1 MMVIEMR
8 KAAQDRAFGLLE
20 EIKELGHQKKMV
32 LCELEDALYE
42 CFESSEEEYEDY
54 DKEPEMEFSRRRSY
68 RSGMRKHD
76 EEDDDDDDYEGMQM
90 RGMRY
95 RRGSRRVRRA
105 A

>member
-1 MMVIEMR
+1 MMVIELR
-8 KAAQDRAFGLLE
+8 KAAQDKAFELLD
-20 EIKELGHQKKMV
+20 EIKDLGHQKKMV

-54 DKEPEMEFSRRRSY
+54 EKEPDIEFRKRRSY

-76 EEDDDDDDYEGMQM
+76 DDYEDEYEGMRM
-90 RGMRY
+90 RRGMRM
-95 RRGSRRVRRA
+95 RSGRRA

>member
-1 MMVIEMR
+1 MVIEMR
-8 KAAQDRAFGLLE
+8 KAAQDKAFELLD
-20 EIKELGHQKKMV
+20 EIKDLGHQKKMV

-54 DKEPEMEFSRRRSY
+54 EKEPDIEFRKRRSY

-76 EEDDDDDDYEGMQM
+76 DDYEDEYEGMRM
-90 RGMRY
+90 RRGMRM
-95 RRGSRRVRRA
+95 RSGRRA

>member
-1 MMVIEMR
+1 MMVIELR
-8 KAAQDRAFGLLE
+8 KAAQDKAFELLD
-20 EIKELGHQKKMV
+20 EIKDLGHQKKMV

-54 DKEPEMEFSRRRSY
+54 EKEPDIEFRKRRSY

-76 EEDDDDDDYEGMQM
+76 DDYEDEYE
-90 RGMRY
+90 GMRM
-95 RRGSRRVRRA
+95 RHGMRMRGSRRA